1 MTTLTC
7 TAENVAEFRAALRDQ
22 PEINAFAAALHKAG
36 LIDGLRNVR
45 LADVGELPET
55 GVRPVLSMEAE
66 KRIDAVHFGK
76 GV

>member
-1 MTTLTC
+1 MTMLTC

-55 GVRPVLSMEAE
+55 GVCPVLSMAAE
-66 KRIDAVHFGK
+66 KRIEAAGK
-76 GV
+76 LGA